1 MSIILN
7 NVSKSFEGTK
17 RETLS
22 DINFTIRDGEFVCV
36 VGPSGCGKSTMLG
49 LIAGLDKPTAGTIS
63 VNGRE
68 VTGPGADRVVM
79 FQEAALYPWLT
90 VIQNVRLGMK
100 FIDIDADEQ
109 ERRAEHYLKM
119 VHLWDFRNYSVHEI
133 SGGMKQRTSLARSLC
148 MESDILLMDE
158 PFSALDKQ
166 TTNKLREELT
176 SIWSET
182 GKTIFFITHSIEEA
196 VYLADRII
204 VLSDNPGTIKKV
216 IDNDLK
222 RPRYIEDADFIAMR
236 KDLLSYVRKEVDKV
250 EKDEYDAE

>member
-22 DINFTIRDGEFVCV
+22 DINFTIKDGEFVCV
-36 VGPSGCGKSTMLG
+36 VGPSGCGKSTMLN

-100 FIDIDADEQ
+100 FIDIDAGEQ